1 MSKGNSA
8 VKVLR
13 TALKR
18 VQKGWTQHVWYR
30 KDPETGQTFVC
41 LEGALYG
48 YCSLQDHQLTP
59 AMREARD
66 FVIEIIKE
74 RYDGRFDGIPAFN
87 DNPKRTQEE
96 VEEVTK
102 LALIRAETSGGDD
115 EASNEEDFNNLL
127 EFMDS

>member
-30 KDPETGQTFVC
+30 KDPETGQTYVC
-41 LEGALYG
+41 LEGALFG
-48 YCSLQDHQLTP
+48 YCSLQEHQLTP

-66 FVIEIIKE
+66 FVVEVIKD
-74 RYDGRFDGIPAFN
+74 RYEGRFDGIPAFN
-87 DNPKRTQEE
+87 DRPGRTQEE

-115 EASNEEDFNNLL
+115 EITDEDFDNLL